1 MSEKHTFTKDQSQS
15 IKLAFSICR
24 TLVSLSVFLRDF
36 KSCKCQLTIE
46 LLRGMCFIIGQKL
59 LFAFKII
66 HKNCSDIK
74 KNLKYFV
81 DIYIYC

>member
-1 MSEKHTFTKDQSQS
+1 
-15 IKLAFSICR
+15 
-24 TLVSLSVFLRDF
+24 
-36 KSCKCQLTIE
+36 
-46 LLRGMCFIIGQKL
+46 MCFIIGQKL